1 MATVSSSPADRV
13 RSINLRDDLIAF
25 IRNLLSDLK
34 TRSGS
39 WENSQL
45 DSYLES
51 LAAWTE
57 DMGSHA
63 QNRGEP
69 VPDEPSWRLFGE
81 MLMAATMYE

>member
-1 MATVSSSPADRV
+1 MATVSSSPADQV
-13 RSINLRDDLIAF
+13 RSINSRDDLIVF
-25 IRNLLSDLK
+25 IRSLLSDLK
-34 TRSGS
+34 TRPGS

-45 DSYLES
+45 DNYLEA
-51 LAAWTE
+51 LAAWTK
-57 DMGSHA
+57 DMGGHA